1 MQGDERETKAAAAEV
16 KAAFVASSASVT
28 VTTSTDVTPPAST
41 IPRVPVRRVAA
52 YAISIFLQ

>member
-1 MQGDERETKAAAAEV
+1 MQGDERETKVAAE
-16 KAAFVASSASVT
+16 AAFVASSASVT

-52 YAISIFLQ
+52 YAMYIFLQ